1 MCQGISETGQ
11 GRIIS
16 AKAKLSPRIIGIKPI
31 LAWIGMGLSIRD
43 VKTCPADV
51 GCAIFFA
58 PEKNQ
63 DIAVG
68 QNG

>member
-16 AKAKLSPRIIGIKPI
+16 AKVKLSLGIIEIKPI
-31 LAWIGMGLSIRD
+31 LAWTSMVLSIRD

-51 GCAIFFA
+51 GRTIFFA
-58 PEKNQ
+58 PEK
-63 DIAVG
+63 D
-68 QNG
+68 